1 MRKSDKRV
9 KPQLHKLDGNRITT
23 KVSPEEQEL
32 AQKALDLAKSQ
43 QKPYKIIPR
52 GFSNTFTK
60 KNAIT

>member
-32 AQKALDLAKSQ
+32 AQKALDLAKLQ

-52 GFSNTFTK
+52 GFSNAFSK
-60 KNAIT
+60 KNTIT